1 MLFNFSHHLSNFI
14 IAGDEFTPEALL
26 APSSMYT
33 SDALPLVGCIEP
45 IVNDTVV
52 PRGSGDVKEFLGIEP
67 KTVSLE
73 QVSGHGIGLC
83 DSSVF

>member
-1 MLFNFSHHLSNFI
+1 MNFV

-67 KTVSLE
+67 KTVTLD
-73 QVSGHGIGLC
+73 QVNSHDIGIDIGIERFHICFLN
-83 DSSVF
+83 